1 MLNQILTQDQLDV
14 WNQIAE
20 RDLASSQKYGSGIPK
35 LKSCISYE
43 IEQFKLSKNKE
54 NEFLNQT
61 KRISYDQL
69 RPASPPIEQPT
80 TQTVQILAV
89 SCKLSTCTRKL
100 KVWQITR
107 AKLKLCGRKTVN

>member
-20 RDLASSQKYGSGIPK
+20 RDLASSEKYGSGIPE
-35 LKSCISYE
+35 LKSCISYK
-43 IEQFKLSKNKE
+43 IKQFKFSKSKE
-54 NEFLNQT
+54 NELLNQT

-80 TQTVQILAV
+80 TQELVDLKMVPALPDCANFGPQ
-89 SCKLSTCTRKL
+89 LSTCTRKL
-100 KVWQITR
+100 KV
-107 AKLKLCGRKTVN
+107 